1 MHEIET
7 VLFVEAVERKPTE
20 CGQNDSIYESLYE
33 LALVLFAIMKIT
45 GDAQG
50 VSKNK

>member
-7 VLFVEAVERKPTE
+7 VLFVEVVKSKPTE
-20 CGQNDSIYESLYE
+20 CGQNDSNYESLYE
-33 LALVLFAIMKIT
+33 LALVPFEIMKIT

>member
-1 MHEIET
+1 MQEIET
-7 VLFVEAVERKPTE
+7 VLFVEVLKRKPIE
-20 CGQNDSIYESLYE
+20 CGQNDSNYESLYE
-33 LALVLFAIMKIT
+33 LALVLCVIMKIT